1 MDQTGGA
8 TKGEGAGGMNREQM
22 KKMSEA
28 DKEMELRANRAKAL
42 LSGRHV
48 GLKTNQAARN
58 QRKLQLET
66 GMSKAG
72 LSSEEKK
79 ARRKELEKEET
90 RVQKDSR
97 RNVTTADFE
106 SLTIIG
112 RGAFGEV
119 RLVRRKPEN
128 SRGETG
134 VYALKSMKKEMMVMK
149 NQVGHVRAERDA
161 LAAADDETR
170 WLTAL
175 HYSFHDEGNL
185 YMVMEF
191 LPGGDLMSLLMKED
205 TFGEEA
211 TRFFMAEAAHAI
223 SCVHALGYI
232 HRDIKPDNMLL
243 DARGH
248 LRLTDL
254 GLCKKVGD
262 VSPGDH
268 PEVVL
273 EMLKRKDVPTDG
285 SKAKAIPEGE
295 EASADASHLRDMSI
309 DVEGANINTGASIPT
324 GGSAPKELRT
334 GKARRENAYSTV
346 GTPDYIAPEVLAAQN
361 GASGYSYT
369 CAVDWW
375 SLGVIMYECLVGYTP
390 FYADDPV
397 TTCRKIL
404 KWRQTLEIP
413 GEVRAKLSTECV
425 DFLSCLLAGP
435 ESRIGS
441 RADGGPEFENG
452 FAQVVRHPWFDGFDW
467 DNLASME
474 GPLLPT
480 GAKDF
485 TRVMDYLKSCPQ
497 SDPNFKQL
505 VAFATQNFDTF
516 EDQGTALDGG
526 GRRRVDRNN
535 LDQFYD
541 YHYRRTRKPR
551 VPLPDFK

>member
-1 MDQTGGA
+1 M
-8 TKGEGAGGMNREQM
+8 
-22 KKMSEA
+22 
-28 DKEMELRANRAKAL
+28 
-42 LSGRHV
+42 
-48 GLKTNQAARN
+48 
-58 QRKLQLET
+58 QLET
-66 GMSKAG
+66 QMNKAG
-72 LSSEEKK
+72 LSNEEKK

-90 RVQKDSR
+90 RVQKESR
-97 RNVTTADFE
+97 RNVSTADFE
-106 SLTIIG
+106 SLSIIG

-119 RLVRRKPEN
+119 RLVRRKPGN

-134 VYALKSMKKEMMVMK
+134 VFALKSMKKEMMVMK

-161 LAAADDETR
+161 LAAADDENR
-170 WLTAL
+170 WLTLL
-175 HYSFHDEGNL
+175 HYSFHDEQNL

-205 TFGEEA
+205 TFNEEV

-273 EMLKRKDVPTDG
+273 EMLKRKQMAIGGAAIT
-285 SKAKAIPEGE
+285 IPEGE
-295 EASADASHLRDMSI
+295 EMETDAVASHLRDMSI
-309 DVEGANINTGASIPT
+309 DAEGVSSIPTGSSAPKASIPT
-324 GGSAPKELRT
+324 GSSAPKDVRT

-404 KWRQTLEIP
+404 KWRQTLE
-413 GEVRAKLSTECV
+413 VRAEGR
-425 DFLSCLLAGP
+425 LAIFI
-435 ESRIGS
+435 ELNYNC
-441 RADGGPEFENG
+441 F
-452 FAQVVRHPWFDGFDW
+452 
-467 DNLASME
+467 
-474 GPLLPT
+474 
-480 GAKDF
+480 
-485 TRVMDYLKSCPQ
+485 
-497 SDPNFKQL
+497 
-505 VAFATQNFDTF
+505 
-516 EDQGTALDGG
+516 
-526 GRRRVDRNN
+526 
-535 LDQFYD
+535 
-541 YHYRRTRKPR
+541 
-551 VPLPDFK
+551 

>member
-1 MDQTGGA
+1 
-8 TKGEGAGGMNREQM
+8 
-22 KKMSEA
+22 MSEA

-42 LSGRHV
+42 LSERHV
-48 GLKTNQAARN
+48 GLRTNQAARH
-58 QRKLQLET
+58 QRKMQLEMQMT
-66 GMSKAG
+66 KAG
-72 LSSEEKK
+72 ITNDEKK

-90 RVQKDSR
+90 RVQKESR

-106 SLTIIG
+106 SLLVIG

-119 RLVRRKPEN
+119 RLVRRKPGN

-161 LAAADDETR
+161 LAAADDENR
-170 WLTAL
+170 WLTLL
-175 HYSFHDEGNL
+175 HYSFHDEANL

-205 TFGEEA
+205 TFNEET

-273 EMLKRKDVPTDG
+273 EMLKQKRLAMG
-285 SKAKAIPEGE
+285 SAAMAIPEGE
-295 EASADASHLRDMSI
+295 TAAEASHLRDMSI
-309 DVEGANINTGASIPT
+309 DEIGGGGVAAKTIPT

-413 GEVRAKLSTECV
+413 GEVRAKLSTECI

-452 FAQVVRHPWFDGFDW
+452 FAQVVRHPWFNDFDW
-467 DNLASME
+467 EDLPNME
-474 GPLLPT
+474 GPLLPQ

-485 TRVMDYLKSCPQ
+485 TRVIEYLKSCPKT
-497 SDPNFKQL
+497 DPNFKQL

-516 EDQGTALDGG
+516 EDQGTSLDSG

-541 YHYRRTRKPR
+541 YHYRRTRKPV
-551 VPLPDFK
+551 VPLPEFGS

>member
-1 MDQTGGA
+1 MDQSGA
-8 TKGEGAGGMNREQM
+8 KAAGASGMNREQM

-42 LSGRHV
+42 LAERHI
-48 GLKTNQAARN
+48 GLKTNQAARHA
-58 QRKLQLET
+58 RKMQLET
-66 GMSKAG
+66 GMNKAG
-72 LSSEEKK
+72 LSNEDKK

-90 RVQKDSR
+90 RVQKESR

-106 SLTIIG
+106 SLTVIG

-119 RLVRRKPEN
+119 RLVRRKPGN

-134 VYALKSMKKEMMVMK
+134 VYALKSMKKEMMVIK

-161 LAAADDETR
+161 LAAADDENR
-170 WLTAL
+170 WLTLL
-175 HYSFHDEGNL
+175 HYSFHDEENL

-191 LPGGDLMSLLMKED
+191 LTGGDLMSLLMKED
-205 TFGEEA
+205 TFSEEA

-243 DARGH
+243 DSRGH

-268 PEVVL
+268 PEMVL
-273 EMLKRKDVPTDG
+273 EMMKQKKVASEG
-285 SKAKAIPEGE
+285 AAMAIPEGE
-295 EASADASHLRDMSI
+295 EKGESGHLRDMSI
-309 DVEGANINTGASIPT
+309 DGAGGNGNTIRT
-324 GGSAPKELRT
+324 GGTAPESLRT

-404 KWRQTLEIP
+404 KWRQTLEVSF
-413 GEVRAKLSTECV
+413 G
-425 DFLSCLLAGP
+425 
-435 ESRIGS
+435 
-441 RADGGPEFENG
+441 
-452 FAQVVRHPWFDGFDW
+452 
-467 DNLASME
+467 
-474 GPLLPT
+474 
-480 GAKDF
+480 
-485 TRVMDYLKSCPQ
+485 
-497 SDPNFKQL
+497 
-505 VAFATQNFDTF
+505 
-516 EDQGTALDGG
+516 
-526 GRRRVDRNN
+526 
-535 LDQFYD
+535 
-541 YHYRRTRKPR
+541 
-551 VPLPDFK
+551 